1 MEAAGAQKA
10 MLTLAR
16 GLQQRGHVVTVA
28 TMYDKAEYVPLFRQ
42 HYGVNII
49 DLRMKPPKKAF
60 KVQTIK
66 AVLQGL
72 RRLMQ
77 LIRREKFDV
86 IQTFTHYSN
95 VIGPIIAWLTGVKVR
110 ISSQRNVLVNHPMWF
125 LWLDRVIANSFL
137 VQKMVAVS
145 EDTRRFAIRR
155 QGIKSSKLVTI
166 YNSIDT
172 DYFQPL
178 TSSEEK
184 QALRV
189 NLSVADTERIV
200 LTVAKLH
207 PQKGH
212 CYLIQAIPSIL
223 KRFPNVRFLFAGEG
237 ELFEDLKNLVKQT
250 GIVSAVS
257 FLGVRQDIPQ
267 LLSLSDVFVL
277 PSLWEGM
284 PNAVL
289 EAMAVGTPVVATNV
303 GGGPEVIIG
312 DETGIL
318 VPSEDSDALAQ
329 AIIRLLED
337 PVLRQTLAEEA
348 QRWVL
353 ENLTEEKNI
362 SAYEQL
368 YESLIVARA

>member
-1 MEAAGAQKA
+1 
-10 MLTLAR
+10 
-16 GLQQRGHVVTVA
+16 
-28 TMYDKAEYVPLFRQ
+28 
-42 HYGVNII
+42 
-49 DLRMKPPKKAF
+49 
-60 KVQTIK
+60 
-66 AVLQGL
+66 
-72 RRLMQ
+72 MQ